1 MVTLIHYNMMV
12 FIPQTQSNNGPH
24 SGGRIPLTQLS
35 RGQRAVIDAES
46 LISLADADRCL
57 LRAMG
62 IHESCEL
69 KVCKAGAPCIIE
81 VERTRVGLCGS
92 VASKVFVKPCDG
104 CPAA

>member
-1 MVTLIHYNMMV
+1 MVVIPSTLA
-12 FIPQTQSNNGPH
+12 NNGTSDH
-24 SGGRIPLTQLS
+24 NRIPLTQLL
-35 RGQRAVIDAES
+35 RGQRAVIDSES
-46 LISLADADRCL
+46 LKTLAEADRCL

>member
-1 MVTLIHYNMMV
+1 MVVIPSTLMGDGAA
-12 FIPQTQSNNGPH
+12 QSK
-24 SGGRIPLTQLS
+24 RIPLTQLA
-35 RGQRAVIDAES
+35 RGQRAIIDSES
-46 LISLADADRCL
+46 LTTLAEADRCL

-69 KVCKAGAPCIIE
+69 KVCKAGAPCISE

>member
-1 MVTLIHYNMMV
+1 MVVLSSTLQM
-12 FIPQTQSNNGPH
+12 NGT
-24 SGGRIPLTQLS
+24 GDGTRIPLTQLL

-46 LISLADADRCL
+46 LTTLSEADRGL

-62 IHESCEL
+62 VHESCEL
-69 KVCKAGAPCIIE
+69 NVCKAGAPCIIE

-92 VASKVFVKPCDG
+92 VASKVLVKPCDG

>member
-1 MVTLIHYNMMV
+1 MVVLSSTLQMLS
-12 FIPQTQSNNGPH
+12 TGD
-24 SGGRIPLTQLS
+24 GARIPLTQLL
-35 RGQRAVIDAES
+35 RGQRAVVDAES
-46 LISLADADRCL
+46 LNTLSEADRGL

-62 IHESCEL
+62 VHESCEL

-92 VASKVFVKPCDG
+92 MASKVLVKPCDG

>member
-1 MVTLIHYNMMV
+1 MMV
-12 FIPQTQSNNGPH
+12 VPSSTHASNEPNNGN
-24 SGGRIPLTQLS
+24 RIPLTQLL
-35 RGQRAVIDAES
+35 RGQRALIDADS
-46 LISLADADRCL
+46 LTTLAEADRCL

-69 KVCKAGAPCIIE
+69 KVCKAGAPCIVE

-92 VASKVFVKPCDG
+92 VASQVFVKPCDG